1 MNRDS
6 TKDAALLVLRLSGL
20 GLVFAHG
27 WGKIGRLTGENADQF
42 ISSIGALGFPIPVV
56 FAWAATLSEVVG
68 GSLIALGLFTRVAAA
83 FAAFTVFVAAFFRH
97 KFPIQLMAWLG
108 LNDASPEDLASL
120 GNPERALMYLLIFLA
135 LAFMGGGRF
144 SLDHIRRKRR

>member
-6 TKDAALLVLRLSGL
+6 TKDVALLVLRLSGL

-27 WGKIGRLTGENADQF
+27 WGKIGRLTGENADPF

-68 GSLIALGLFTRVAAA
+68 GLLIALGLFTRVAAA
-83 FAAFTVFVAAFFRH
+83 FAAFTVFVAAFLRH
-97 KFPIQLMAWLG
+97 KFPIHLMAWLG
-108 LNDASPEDLASL
+108 LHDASPEDLASL
-120 GNPERALMYLLIFLA
+120 GNPERALVYLLIFLA
-135 LAFMGGGRF
+135 LALMGAGRF
-144 SLDHIRRKRR
+144 SLDQIRRKRR